1 MLALCIPRQG
11 HAGANQPPIKP
22 ISIAVSAAAGPSASS
37 GTAVMR
43 CQGCRPHHQRAQN
56 PHSPRPEPGATLPT
70 VSFFEGFRTPAPCSL
85 SDTTDVSRR
94 GIARI
99 AAGKADVPPDLA
111 EPLRHATMLI
121 ANLR

>member
-43 CQGCRPHHQRAQN
+43 CQGCKPLVLGESHAADDMMRLVAKLSGIKLIYLIEYN
-56 PHSPRPEPGATLPT
+56 PIFLGKFNLERLIGLRRSRG
-70 VSFFEGFRTPAPCSL
+70 SIL
-85 SDTTDVSRR
+85 SCKTS
-94 GIARI
+94 
-99 AAGKADVPPDLA
+99 
-111 EPLRHATMLI
+111 
-121 ANLR
+121 